1 MASSIIHLAVAK
13 KLEKDLKIKN
23 KYDFYL
29 GSIAPDI
36 SKQIGRSKYESH
48 FLKNSYK
55 EDVPNIDLFVA
66 KYPNFK
72 DNDFDIGYYVHLYTD
87 KLWFEE
93 FMEKITFNNA
103 LKLLDG
109 TVINTSQEEIQSII
123 YSDYTNLNI
132 SIIDEYELDLSLFYK
147 EFKKP
152 KTSIKEIPAE
162 NLDILI
168 NKMGI
173 IIENSKEDKKYS
185 FDIELVKEFINNT
198 CKKIKEEI
206 NNIK

>member
-13 KLEKDLKIKN
+13 ELEKDLKIKN

-48 FLKNSYK
+48 FQKNSYK
-55 EDVPNIDLFVA
+55 EDVPNIDLFVS

-132 SIIDEYELDLSLFYK
+132 SVIDEYELDLSLFYE

-206 NNIK
+206 NNIN

>member
-72 DNDFDIGYYVHLYTD
+72 ENDFDIGYYIHLYTD

-109 TVINTSQEEIQSII
+109 TIINTSQEEIQSII

-132 SIIDEYELDLSLFYK
+132 SVIDEYELDLSLFY
-147 EFKKP
+147 EDFKKP

-173 IIENSKEDKKYS
+173 IIENSKEEKKYS
-185 FDIELVKEFINNT
+185 FDIELIKDFINNT

-206 NNIK
+206 KKY

>member
-55 EDVPNIDLFVA
+55 EDVPNMDLFVA

-72 DNDFDIGYYVHLYTD
+72 ENDFDIGYYIHLYTD

-109 TVINTSQEEIQSII
+109 TIINTSQEEIQSII

-132 SIIDEYELDLSLFYK
+132 SIIDEYELDLSLFY
-147 EFKKP
+147 EDFKKP

-173 IIENSKEDKKYS
+173 IIENSKEEKKYS
-185 FDIELVKEFINNT
+185 FDIELIKDFINNT

-206 NNIK
+206 KKY

>member
-1 MASSIIHLAVAK
+1 M
-13 KLEKDLKIKN
+13 
-23 KYDFYL
+23 
-29 GSIAPDI
+29 
-36 SKQIGRSKYESH
+36 
-48 FLKNSYK
+48 
-55 EDVPNIDLFVA
+55 FVA

-72 DNDFDIGYYVHLYTD
+72 ENDFDIGYYIHLYTD

-109 TVINTSQEEIQSII
+109 TIINTSQEEIQSII

-132 SIIDEYELDLSLFYK
+132 SVIDEYELDLSLFY
-147 EFKKP
+147 EDFKKP
-152 KTSIKEIPAE
+152 KTSIKEIPVE

-173 IIENSKEDKKYS
+173 IIENSKEEKKYS
-185 FDIELVKEFINNT
+185 FNIELIKDFINNT

>member
-66 KYPNFK
+66 KYPDFK
-72 DNDFDIGYYVHLYTD
+72 ENDFDIGYYIHLYTD

-109 TVINTSQEEIQSII
+109 TIINTSQEEIQSII

-132 SIIDEYELDLSLFYK
+132 SVIDEYELDLSLFY
-147 EFKKP
+147 EDFKKP
-152 KTSIKEIPAE
+152 KTSIKEIPVE

-173 IIENSKEDKKYS
+173 IIENSKEEKKYS
-185 FDIELVKEFINNT
+185 FDIELIKDFINNT

>member
-72 DNDFDIGYYVHLYTD
+72 ENDFDIGYYIHLYTD

-109 TVINTSQEEIQSII
+109 TIINTSQEEIQSII

-132 SIIDEYELDLSLFYK
+132 SVIDEYELDLSLFY
-147 EFKKP
+147 EDFKKP
-152 KTSIKEIPAE
+152 KTSIKEIPVE

-173 IIENSKEDKKYS
+173 IIENSKEEKKYS
-185 FDIELVKEFINNT
+185 FDIELIKDFINNT

-206 NNIK
+206 KKY

>member
-13 KLEKDLKIKN
+13 QLEKDLKIKN
-23 KYDFYL
+23 KYDYYL

-36 SKQIGRSKYESH
+36 SKQIGKSKYESH

-55 EDVPNIDLFVA
+55 NDIPNMELFVA
-66 KYPNFK
+66 KYPDFK
-72 DNDFDIGYYVHLYTD
+72 KYAFDIGYYIHLYTD

-93 FMEKITFNNA
+93 FMEKITYNNA

-109 TVINTSQEEIQSII
+109 TIINTSTEEIQSII

-132 SIIDEYELDLSLFYK
+132 TVIDEYELDLSLFYE
-147 EFKKP
+147 EFKIP
-152 KTSIKEIPAE
+152 ETDIKEIPVE
-162 NLDILI
+162 SLDILI

-173 IIENSKEDKKYS
+173 IIENSKDNKKYS
-185 FDIELVKEFINNT
+185 VDIELIKEFIDNT
-198 CKKIKEEI
+198 CKTIKEEI
-206 NNIK
+206 KKY

>member
-13 KLEKDLKIKN
+13 ELEKDLKIKN

-72 DNDFDIGYYVHLYTD
+72 ENDFDIGYYVHLYTD

-132 SIIDEYELDLSLFYK
+132 SVIDEYELDLSLFYE

-206 NNIK
+206 NNIN

>member
-13 KLEKDLKIKN
+13 ELEKDLKIKN

-48 FLKNSYK
+48 FLKNSYE

-72 DNDFDIGYYVHLYTD
+72 ENDFDIGYYVHLYTD

-93 FMEKITFNNA
+93 FMEKISFNNA

-132 SIIDEYELDLSLFYK
+132 SIIDEYELDLSLFYE

-173 IIENSKEDKKYS
+173 IIENSKEEKKYS
-185 FDIELVKEFINNT
+185 FDIELVKEFVNNT

-206 NNIK
+206 NNIN

>member
-1 MASSIIHLAVAK
+1 MSSGT
-13 KLEKDLKIKN
+13 N
-23 KYDFYL
+23 T
-29 GSIAPDI
+29 APDI

-72 DNDFDIGYYVHLYTD
+72 ENDFDIGYYIHLYTD

-109 TVINTSQEEIQSII
+109 TIINTSQEEIQSII

-132 SIIDEYELDLSLFYK
+132 SVIDEYELDLSLFY
-147 EFKKP
+147 EDFKKP
-152 KTSIKEIPAE
+152 KTSIKEIPVE

-173 IIENSKEDKKYS
+173 IIENSKEEKKYS
-185 FDIELVKEFINNT
+185 FDIELIKDFINNT

>member
-55 EDVPNIDLFVA
+55 EDVPNMDLFVA

-72 DNDFDIGYYVHLYTD
+72 ENDFDIGYYIHLYTD

-109 TVINTSQEEIQSII
+109 TIINTSQEEIQSII

-132 SIIDEYELDLSLFYK
+132 SVIDEYELDLSLFY
-147 EFKKP
+147 EDFKKP

-173 IIENSKEDKKYS
+173 IIENSKEEKKYS
-185 FDIELVKEFINNT
+185 FDIELIKDFINNT

-206 NNIK
+206 KKY